1 MEQQKESALDIL
13 PDSPPSLPNGND
25 IPMEVTIE
33 ADKVPL
39 SFTPTNNTADQASV
53 PTSAQT
59 TSEQKLD
66 YDKNVGAGYYKDWLH
81 NTPVAPTDEAV
92 KVNPIGTYQMPVR
105 TSTTDIKFKASKSP
119 TLTTHSITA
128 EALQKAVKTKDW
140 QESESFGINDQVVA
154 YMEYEKPNKNDPESA
169 ETYTRAV
176 SLYPPSAAESA
187 AAHAKCQENG
197 RTSANVSYPSSI
209 TLQDGNVKLPKGTA
223 VLVRDFENIKYQDKK
238 DMVSAVESMNTHVK
252 TSLKA
257 TVDGKVGAVVERANY
272 TAEQREALYD
282 AGQIPEQTQSR
293 AYKSDIKASV
303 LNSPQKAAAAT
314 HAFVQEV
321 SFSSNYEY
329 QHSGVQSFGETRNGA
344 EQNGL
349 TLASYDNAKQ
359 RNAFKAEEA
368 TLNIKPTAGGKLGV
382 AITAKDANGKTVE
395 STTAIRDSNADLATS
410 CSTKISSSSLASKNF
425 DSLQSGQSQGQ
436 SQSVGVKL

>member
-1 MEQQKESALDIL
+1 MEKQKESALDI
-13 PDSPPSLPNGND
+13 PTESTPSLPNGND
-25 IPMEVTIE
+25 IPMEATIDE
-33 ADKVPL
+33 NEVPL
-39 SFTPTNNTADQASV
+39 SFTPTANATGQASEQ
-53 PTSAQT
+53 SSKQT
-59 TSEQKLD
+59 TEEKLD
-66 YDKNVGAGYYKDWLH
+66 FDKNVGAGYYKDWLH
-81 NTPVAPTDEAV
+81 TTPVAPTAEAV
-92 KVNPIGTYQMPVR
+92 EAKQIGTYQIPTR
-105 TSTTDIKFKASKSP
+105 TATTDIKFKDSKSP
-119 TLTTHSITA
+119 TLTTHSIAA
-128 EALQKAVKTKDW
+128 EALQKAVNTKDW

-154 YMEYEKPNKNDPESA
+154 YMEYEKPNKNDPESS

-223 VLVRDFENIKYQDKK
+223 VLVRDFKNIKYQDKN

-257 TVDGKVGAVVERANY
+257 TPNGKVGAVVERANY

-282 AGQIPEQTQSR
+282 AGQIPEQTQRR

-303 LNSPQKAAAAT
+303 LNNPQKAAENT

-321 SFSSNYEY
+321 NFASNYEY
-329 QHSGVQSFGETRNGA
+329 QHSGVQSFRGTQNGA

-349 TLASYDNAKQ
+349 TRASYDNTKQ
-359 RNAFKAEEA
+359 QNAFKAEEA
-368 TLNIKPTAGGKLGV
+368 TLKG
-382 AITAKDANGKTVE
+382 
-395 STTAIRDSNADLATS
+395 
-410 CSTKISSSSLASKNF
+410 CSKN
-425 DSLQSGQSQGQ
+425 
-436 SQSVGVKL
+436 

>member
-1 MEQQKESALDIL
+1 MEQQKESALDIR
-13 PDSPPSLPNGND
+13 PESTPSLPNGND
-25 IPMEVTIE
+25 IPMEATIE
-33 ADKVPL
+33 ENEVPL
-39 SFTPTNNTADQASV
+39 AFTPTANATGQASEQ
-53 PTSAQT
+53 TSKQT
-59 TSEQKLD
+59 TEEKLD

-81 NTPVAPTDEAV
+81 TTPVAPTDEAV
-92 KVNPIGTYQMPVR
+92 EVKPIGAYQMPVR
-105 TSTTDIKFKASKSP
+105 TSTADIKFKDTKSP
-119 TLTTHSITA
+119 TLTTHSISA
-128 EALQKAVKTKDW
+128 EALQKAVKTKEW
-140 QESESFGINDQVVA
+140 QESERLDINEQVVG
-154 YMEYEKPNKNDPESA
+154 YMEYEKPNKNDPESS

-176 SLYPPSAAESA
+176 SLYPPSAADSA
-187 AAHAKCQENG
+187 AADAKRHEDG

-223 VLVRDFENIKYQDKK
+223 VLVRDFKNIKYQDKN

-282 AGQIPEQTQSR
+282 AGQIPEQTQR
-293 AYKSDIKASV
+293 KAYKSDIKASV
-303 LNSPQKAAAAT
+303 LNNPQKAAENT
-314 HAFVQEV
+314 HSFVQEV
-321 SFSSNYEY
+321 NFSSNYEY
-329 QHSGVQSFGETRNGA
+329 QHSGVQSFRGTQNGA

-349 TLASYDNAKQ
+349 TRASYDNTKQ
-359 RNAFKAEEA
+359 QNAFKAEEA

-382 AITAKDANGKTVE
+382 AVTAKDANGKAVE
-395 STTAIRDSNADLATS
+395 STTAIRDSNADLSTS

-436 SQSVGVKL
+436 SQSAGIKI